1 MMLRVVDLLA
11 PVRAAILRGDLTKD
25 ELAFAHGALLSL
37 SDIAGRKAGV
47 LPEKSHVGPEA

>member
-1 MMLRVVDLLA
+1 MLRVVDLLA
-11 PVRAAILRGDLTKD
+11 PVRAAILQGDLTKD